1 LFLGTADEEVDDTGV
16 DWMIAN
22 PAELFKNADYL
33 ITEGGPALQYPNGV
47 IYMRSGSGKTL
58 RPG

>member
-1 LFLGTADEEVDDTGV
+1 VDDTGV